1 VHKRALRH
9 FLGLASLAAAPL
21 FGANEIPT
29 ITITRIREPI
39 AIDGDLNEPAW
50 KAVTRVETWFE
61 TNPGDN
67 LPAKVKSV
75 GYLTYDDRFLYAG
88 FEFADPQAAKIRAPY
103 GDRDNVPGSTDY
115 GGIILDT
122 QNEGK
127 RAVMFLANP
136 RGIQYDANTDDA
148 SGEDNAPDYFWDS
161 AARVNNG
168 GWTLEMRI
176 PFSSLRY
183 TRADAQTWR
192 VMLYR
197 NYPRDFRYQFF
208 STTLPKGGN
217 CFICRSNSLTGLN
230 GLPEGGKLII
240 APYVTGTQVAQ
251 PTGGLGTSLE
261 NDDPEGDAGLDAKW
275 TPNENTALDVT
286 VNPDFS
292 QIESDVAQIGVNE
305 RFALFFPEKR
315 PFFLEGIEL
324 FSTPIQAV
332 YSRNI
337 TSPRWGTRA
346 TGRMGQTGYTALLAE
361 DRGGGSVILPGPN
374 GSSFADQDFRSYVFM
389 GRGRRDMG
397 RSFLSLLAT
406 DREIDDGGFNR
417 VIGPDFEWR
426 PNDKDQITGQ
436 FLFSW
441 TETPNRPDLAG
452 EWDGRK
458 MSGHAAELWWSRSTR
473 TMDYFA
479 LYRDFSDEFRADNGF
494 VPQVGY
500 RRGYVE
506 VGRTLRP
513 TTGFLRRLR
522 MFVVA
527 NGDWERD
534 GDVIFRR
541 IMPAVGMDG
550 RLNSFLRFE
559 GHFDEVRA
567 GDETFQRNR
576 LGYIIEGSPARV
588 LNRIGINGTIGD
600 QVDFANARRGTG
612 GTINGFATVRPTD
625 HLELRFNG
633 SEQWLDVDT
642 EDGRS
647 GRLFTALVAR
657 LRAQYTFSTRMY
669 VRLIGQWVE
678 TDRDPS
684 LYTFEVAEKSGNF
697 SGSALFAY
705 KLNWQSVLFVGY
717 GDARALDENENLE
730 RADRQLFVKISYAF
744 QR

>member
-1 VHKRALRH
+1 MRRTFFA
-9 FLGLASLAAAPL
+9 FLIVAGAACGRL
-21 FGANEIPT
+21 FATNEIPSIGVT
-29 ITITRIREPI
+29 PSAGPIAVDGELEAAWTGATRI
-39 AIDGDLNEPAW
+39 
-50 KAVTRVETWFE
+50 ETWFE

-75 GYLTYDDRFLYAG
+75 GYLTYDDRFLYAA
-88 FEFADPQAAKIRAPY
+88 FEFSDPEPGKIRAPY
-103 GDRDNVPGSTDY
+103 GDRDNVPSSTDY

-136 RGIQYDANTDDA
+136 RGIQYDANTDDS
-148 SGEDNAPDYFWDS
+148 SGEDNSPDYFWDS
-161 AARVNNG
+161 AARVHNG

-183 TRADAQTWR
+183 RRAEAQTWR
-192 VMLYR
+192 IMLYR

-217 CFICRSNSLTGLN
+217 CFICRSNSLTGLR
-230 GLPEGGKLII
+230 GLPEGGKLVV
-240 APYVTGTQVAQ
+240 APYVTGAQVAR
-251 PTGGLGTSLE
+251 PSGDLGTELE
-261 NDDPEGDAGLDAKW
+261 NDDPEGDGGLDAKW
-275 TPNENTALDVT
+275 TPSENTALDLT
-286 VNPDFS
+286 INPDFS

-332 YSRNI
+332 YTRTI

-346 TGRMGQTGYTALLAE
+346 TGRLGQTAYTALLAE
-361 DRGGGSVILPGPN
+361 DRGGGSAILPGPN
-374 GSSFADQDFRSYVFM
+374 GSSFADQDFRSYVFL

-397 RSFLSLLAT
+397 RSFVSLLAT

-441 TETPNRPDLAG
+441 NETPNRPDLAD

-458 MSGHAAELWWSRSTR
+458 LSGHAAELWWFRSTPK
-473 TMDYFA
+473 MDYFA

-500 RRGYVE
+500 RRGYAE
-506 VGRTLRP
+506 VGRTIRP

-527 NGDWERD
+527 SADWERD
-534 GDVIFRR
+534 GDLIFRR

-550 RLNSFLRFE
+550 KLNSFMRFE

-567 GDETFQRNR
+567 GDRTFPRNR
-576 LGYIIEGSPARV
+576 LGYVIEGSPARV
-588 LNRIGINGTIGD
+588 LNRIGINGTIGG

-612 GTINGFATVRPTD
+612 GTINAFATVRPTD

-633 SEQWLDVDT
+633 SEQWLDVDA

-657 LRAQYTFSTRMY
+657 LRTQYTFSARTY

-684 LYTFEVAEKSGNF
+684 LYTFDVADKSGDF

-717 GDARALDENENLE
+717 GDERALDEFENLE
-730 RADRQLFVKISYAF
+730 KAGRQFFVKVSYAF
-744 QR
+744 QM

>member
-1 VHKRALRH
+1 MRKTILC
-9 FLGLASLAAAPL
+9 FLLVSGAACGRL
-21 FGANEIPT
+21 FAAHEIPSIG
-29 ITITRIREPI
+29 ITPASGPIAVDGELEAAWNGATRI
-39 AIDGDLNEPAW
+39 
-50 KAVTRVETWFE
+50 ETWFE

-67 LPAKVKSV
+67 LPPKVKNV
-75 GYLTYDDRFLYAG
+75 GYLTYDDRFLYAA
-88 FEFADPQAAKIRAPY
+88 FEFTDPEPGKIRAPY
-103 GDRDNVPGSTDY
+103 GDRDNVPSSTDY

-127 RAVMFLANP
+127 RAILFLANP
-136 RGIQYDANTDDA
+136 RGIQYDANTDDS
-148 SGEDNAPDYFWDS
+148 SGEDNSPDYFWDS
-161 AARVNNG
+161 AARVHG
-168 GWTLEMRI
+168 SGWTLEMRI

-183 TRADAQTWR
+183 RRSEAHTWR
-192 VMLYR
+192 IMLYR

-217 CFICRSNSLTGLN
+217 CFICRSNSLTGLR
-230 GLPEGGKLII
+230 GLPEGGKLVV
-240 APYVTGTQVAQ
+240 APYVTGAQVAR
-251 PTGGLGTSLE
+251 PSGDLGTELE

-275 TPNENTALDVT
+275 TPSENTALDIT
-286 VNPDFS
+286 INPDFS

-332 YSRNI
+332 YTRTI

-346 TGRMGQTGYTALLAE
+346 TGRLGQTAYTALLAE
-361 DRGGGSVILPGPN
+361 DRGGGSAILPGPN

-397 RSFLSLLAT
+397 RSFVSLLAT

-441 TETPNRPDLAG
+441 TETPNRPDLAD

-458 MSGHAAELWWSRSTR
+458 LSGHAAELWWFRSTR

-500 RRGYVE
+500 RRGYAE
-506 VGRTLRP
+506 VGRTIRP

-527 NGDWERD
+527 QGDWERD
-534 GDVIFRR
+534 SDLIFRR
-541 IMPAVGMDG
+541 IMPGVGIDAK
-550 RLNSFLRFE
+550 LNSFIRFE

-567 GDETFQRNR
+567 GDQTFTRNR

-600 QVDFANARRGTG
+600 QVDFANARRGSG

-625 HLELRFNG
+625 HLELRFDG
-633 SEQWLDVDT
+633 SEQWLDVDA

-657 LRAQYTFSTRMY
+657 LRTQYTFSARTY
-669 VRLIGQWVE
+669 VRLIGQWIE
-678 TDRDPS
+678 TDRDPT
-684 LYTFEVAEKSGNF
+684 LYTFDVAEKNGDF

-717 GDARALDENENLE
+717 GDARALDASENLE
-730 RADRQLFVKISYAF
+730 KAERQLFVKVAYAF
-744 QR
+744 QM